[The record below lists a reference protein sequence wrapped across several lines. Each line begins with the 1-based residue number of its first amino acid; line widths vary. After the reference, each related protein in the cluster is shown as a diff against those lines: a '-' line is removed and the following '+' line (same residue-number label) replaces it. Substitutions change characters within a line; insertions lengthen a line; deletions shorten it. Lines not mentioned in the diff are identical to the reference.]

1 MNKLVFLACP
11 LSGIILLQF
20 IALSRR
26 NCVQIVLATKR
37 IQKLQHVLS
46 IIREVQKLP
55 SSNI

>member
-11 LSGIILLQF
+11 LGIILLQF